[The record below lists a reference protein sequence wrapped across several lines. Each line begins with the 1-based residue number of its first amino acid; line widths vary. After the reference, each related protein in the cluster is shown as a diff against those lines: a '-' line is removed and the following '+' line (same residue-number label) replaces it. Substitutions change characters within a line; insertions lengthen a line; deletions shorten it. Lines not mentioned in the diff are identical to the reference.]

1 MVYDQN
7 YHNCSTLRPSQKLLE
22 KFKIIFVLELF
33 EKLVSRNSRNS
44 RKPIKCNLSI
54 LTSVFMF
61 LEFVYKFCAWI
72 LQFCIHFSSQKISI
86 LKYPSI
92 FEAILVVKIPK
103 VSKYPKFD
111 LNIFFRFFRF
121 FFEKSIFFQKIF
133 EKTIFSEIFR
143 ENFFQE
149 IFWEN
154 IFEKWTQSNCATTK
168 VTFGNVYCDLNSLQ
182 SNPNADAAMMTFI
195 GRIFGVDWIP
205 VKVVPGISLLGNL
218 QKAMNQLL

>member
-1 MVYDQN
+1 VKIINEVSQPWIILAYLWL
-7 YHNCSTLRPSQKLLE
+7 CLARLRPSQKLLE
-22 KFKIIFVLELF
+22 KFKIIFVFELF
-33 EKLVSRNSRNS
+33 AKLVSRNSRNS
-44 RKPIKCNLSI
+44 RKPIKCNLCI

-121 FFEKSIFFQKIF
+121 FFEKSNFFRKFWKKISRNF
-133 EKTIFSEIFR
+133 LRKYFR
-143 ENFFQE
+143 EM
-149 IFWEN
+149 
-154 IFEKWTQSNCATTK
+154 
-168 VTFGNVYCDLNSLQ
+168 
-182 SNPNADAAMMTFI
+182 DA
-195 GRIFGVDWIP
+195 V
-205 VKVVPGISLLGNL
+205 
-218 QKAMNQLL
+218 